1 MAIIYTLHF
10 VYFCYAS
17 LRLKVANG
25 IYIYIRTS
33 RLAFDVRAWLDSPGI
48 CTHHLPSDKSP
59 HTCAI
64 VVVFYFWWI
73 CLFNFAHFAVRGSW
87 GRLNYI
93 THVAYC
99 AAINVLS
106 TRSYIVKW
114 YTHLIKSCGYVY
126 SNTKITEIEIMI
138 HPSVRL

>member
-59 HTCAI
+59 HTCAVRI
-64 VVVFYFWWI
+64 RDRRRI
-73 CLFNFAHFAVRGSW
+73 LFLVD
-87 GRLNYI
+87 LL
-93 THVAYC
+93 V
-99 AAINVLS
+99 
-106 TRSYIVKW
+106 
-114 YTHLIKSCGYVY
+114 
-126 SNTKITEIEIMI
+126 
-138 HPSVRL
+138 